1 MAALSL
7 ASWNH
12 PLEGGAVASASR
24 AASQLPQESPFQ
36 QLFLQGPVA

>member
-7 ASWNH
+7 ASRNY
-12 PLEGGAVASASR
+12 PLEGRPVASASW
-24 AASQLPQESPFQ
+24 AALQLPQESPFQ